1 MKANYLAGCGKKC
14 GVKTI
19 DPLTIISAIGAVRAG
34 LEGAENLKSISG
46 SINALLD
53 SKDEHERREKEKPK
67 TYNQSVLAERVG
79 DSGEDE
85 TDLSVIMDGVIE
97 EQNHKIQLENLK
109 REINYKWPTPQ
120 GQPSTWDL
128 ILKARKKAIETKK
141 VRIEKQKE
149 QAIKKKREDKI
160 FWDKV
165 LTAIWQTAI
174 VLLIFGGIVW
184 FISKNCKGC

>member
-1 MKANYLAGCGKKC
+1 MKADYLAGCGKKC
-14 GVKTI
+14 GVNTI
-19 DPLTIISAIGAVRAG
+19 DPFTIISAIGAVRAG

-67 TYNQSVLAERVG
+67 TYNQNVLAERAG
-79 DSGEDE
+79 DSGEED
-85 TDLSVIMDGVIE
+85 DLSTIADQVIS
-97 EQNHKIQLENLK
+97 EQNHIRQLENLK

-120 GQPSTWDL
+120 GQPSTWEL
-128 ILKARKKAIETKK
+128 ILKAREKAIEAKK
-141 VRIEKQKE
+141 DRIEKQKQ
-149 QAIKKKREDKI
+149 QAIKKKRDDDI

-174 VLLIFGGIVW
+174 VLIIFGGVVW

>member
-1 MKANYLAGCGKKC
+1 MKRYNHWFWHSKFMLFLYKFEGKLSSWLWQKMW
-14 GVKTI
+14 
-19 DPLTIISAIGAVRAG
+19 
-34 LEGAENLKSISG
+34 
-46 SINALLD
+46 
-53 SKDEHERREKEKPK
+53 KEKPK
-67 TYNQSVLAERVG
+67 TYNQNVLAERAG

>member
-1 MKANYLAGCGKKC
+1 M
-14 GVKTI
+14 
-19 DPLTIISAIGAVRAG
+19 
-34 LEGAENLKSISG
+34 KSISG

-53 SKDEHERREKEKPK
+53 SKDEHERREKEKPT

-85 TDLSVIMDGVIE
+85 TDLSVIMDEVIE

-109 REINYKWPTPQ
+109 REINFKWPTPQ

>member
-85 TDLSVIMDGVIE
+85 TDLSVIMDEVIE

-109 REINYKWPTPQ
+109 REINFKWPTPQ